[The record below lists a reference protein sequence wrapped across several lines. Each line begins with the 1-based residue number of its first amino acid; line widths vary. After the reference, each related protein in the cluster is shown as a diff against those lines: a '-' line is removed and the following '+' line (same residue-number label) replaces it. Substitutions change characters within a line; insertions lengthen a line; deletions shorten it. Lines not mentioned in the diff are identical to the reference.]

1 MNAKQRRQIERRVCL
16 KVVFRYRSHDDLDDD
31 DLDEEVEHWCNK
43 QIGRENWRIS
53 NNWRR
58 DQGGW
63 VSRGYFIAESKHA
76 MLFAL
81 RWL

>member
-43 QIGRENWRIS
+43 QIGRENWR
-53 NNWRR
+53 R

-63 VSRGYFIAESKHA
+63 SYRGYFFADQKHVT
-76 MLFAL
+76 LFLL